1 MAEEVFGDIEDF
13 DPPAATSNPEKPK
26 QEEERFAV
34 PVTELKEQYPEL
46 PEILIDGICRRQEVM
61 NVIAA
66 PKVGK
71 SFFAA
76 QMGLC
81 VQNGI
86 DFLGFEVPGSRQ
98 SRLHRQRSPP
108 RGDCGP
114 GGRYHGTYG
123 ANARGLLRRSER

>member
-1 MAEEVFGDIEDF
+1 
-13 DPPAATSNPEKPK
+13 
-26 QEEERFAV
+26 
-34 PVTELKEQYPEL
+34 
-46 PEILIDGICRRQEVM
+46 M

-86 DFLGFEVPGSRQ
+86 DFLGFEVPEAAKVV
-98 SRLHRQRSPP
+98 LHRQRSPP

-123 ANARGLLRRSER
+123 AYAGGLLRRSER